1 MLNTI
6 RIFENLIAC
15 MKYLKK
21 KLNSTFWYYIHSYL
35 SYRFRDISLE
45 FNLSCSWFFFLNLC
59 TCIKRNQKEEKIK
72 NLQNHTWKMFAIIEK
87 MFEDKTESKQNR
99 ADFIISKSDV
109 WHQHMAYFKKNFRIW
124 KMYGGRMCS
133 YRM

>member
-21 KLNSTFWYYIHSYL
+21 SWILHFDIIYTAIWVTDSG
-35 SYRFRDISLE
+35 ISLW
-45 FNLSCSWFFFLNLC
+45 NLTFPAAGIFLNLC

-87 MFEDKTESKQNR
+87 MFGDKTESKQNR